1 MSPQRNTATPLSNAE
16 KPLSRLNNREALA
29 LWHRVTMETVLS
41 ESPDLTSRQLAMM
54 TTIYLEAGPH
64 TVRSLAAKLNVTKAV
79 ITRAIDTLEGYHFL
93 ERGPDPRDKRSV
105 IIRRTPRG
113 STYLTQ
119 FAEMI
124 RAQSKIS
131 HITPVAA

>member
-1 MSPQRNTATPLSNAE
+1 MNTQNRAPTHLQSPD
-16 KPLSRLNNREALA
+16 KPLSRMNNREALA
-29 LWHRVTMETVLS
+29 LWHRVTMETVIS
-41 ESPDLTSRQLAMM
+41 STPDLTARQLAMM
-54 TTIYLEAGPH
+54 TTVYLEVGPH

-79 ITRAIDTLEGYHFL
+79 ITRAIDTLEGYQFL

-105 IIRRTPRG
+105 IIKRTARG

-119 FAEMI
+119 FAETI
-124 RAQSKIS
+124 RAQAKPS